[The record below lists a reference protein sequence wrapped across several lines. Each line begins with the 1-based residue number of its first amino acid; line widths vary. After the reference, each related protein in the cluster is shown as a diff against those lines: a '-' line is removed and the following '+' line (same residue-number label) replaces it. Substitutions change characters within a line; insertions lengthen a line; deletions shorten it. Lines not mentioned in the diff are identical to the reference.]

1 MTTCGIDIRHS
12 WSRRYIPPIPCKL
25 EPIERHSSNVV
36 EGWFHLFCCLG
47 GSFAQRNAF
56 HHLSG
61 KHIAVPFS
69 LRDLVAMARMLFKLV
84 LSLSLFVSLI
94 LSSNAQTCAKYAFS
108 SNRVFRSCTDLPVLN
123 SFLHYNYD
131 SSGKLEIAYRHT
143 GITSSRWVAWA
154 INPTST
160 GMVGSQA
167 LVAYQQ
173 TDGSMRA
180 YKSPITQYQT
190 QLREGDLSFDVSA
203 LSATY
208 ANSEIII
215 FATLELSNNGT
226 TLNQVWQEGALS
238 GNTPQMHA
246 TSGANVQ
253 SMGTL
258 NLVSGEA
265 GAAGGG
271 SSRLRKRNIHGVLNT
286 VSWGILMPI
295 GAIIAR
301 YLKVFKSADPAWFYL
316 HASCQFSAYVVGVAG
331 WGTGLKLGSE
341 SPGIQ
346 YDAHRT
352 IGIILFCLATLQVFA
367 LLLRPKPDH
376 KLRFYWNIY
385 HHLVGYTVII
395 LSVINIF
402 KGFDI
407 LKPEKKWKNAYI
419 GVIVALAFNAV
430 MLEAY
435 TWFVV
440 VRRKRSESAGKMPH
454 GVNGANGNGVNSRGA
469 RPQQA

>member
-1 MTTCGIDIRHS
+1 MATIL
-12 WSRRYIPPIPCKL
+12 PKL
-25 EPIERHSSNVV
+25 
-36 EGWFHLFCCLG
+36 
-47 GSFAQRNAF
+47 A
-56 HHLSG
+56 
-61 KHIAVPFS
+61 
-69 LRDLVAMARMLFKLV
+69 
-84 LSLSLFVSLI
+84 LSLSLFASLI
-94 LSSNAQTCAKYAFS
+94 LSSYAQTCSNYAFS
-108 SNRVFRSCTDLPVLN
+108 SNRVFRSCSDLPVLN

-131 SSGKLEIAYRHT
+131 SSGKLEIAYRHA
-143 GITSSRWVAWA
+143 GISSSRWVAWA

-173 TDGSMRA
+173 SDGSMRVF
-180 YKSPITQYQT
+180 KSPITSYQT
-190 QLREGDLSFDVSA
+190 QMQEGDLSFDVSD

-208 ANSEIII
+208 ANNEIII

-226 TLNQVWQEGALS
+226 TLNQVWQEGPLS

-246 TSGANVQ
+246 TTGSNVQ

-258 NLVSGEA
+258 NLLSGEA
-265 GAAGGG
+265 GTTAGGG
-271 SSRLRKRNIHGVLNT
+271 SSKLRKRNIHGVLNT
-286 VSWGILMPI
+286 VSWGILMPM

-301 YLKVFKSADPAWFYL
+301 YLKVFKSVDPAWFYL
-316 HASCQFSAYVVGVAG
+316 HASCQFAAYVVGVAG
-331 WGTGLKLGSE
+331 WATGLKLGSE

-352 IGIILFCLATLQVFA
+352 IGIILFSLGTLQVFA

-376 KLRFYWNIY
+376 KFRLYWNIY

-407 LKPEKKWKNAYI
+407 LNPDKKWKHAYI
-419 GVIVALAFNAV
+419 GVIVALAVNAV
-430 MLEAY
+430 ILEAY

-440 VRRKRSESAGKMPH
+440 VKRKRSESAAKMPH
-454 GVNGANGNGVNSRGA
+454 GVNGENGSGINRHAA
-469 RPQQA
+469 RPQHA

>member
-1 MTTCGIDIRHS
+1 
-12 WSRRYIPPIPCKL
+12 
-25 EPIERHSSNVV
+25 
-36 EGWFHLFCCLG
+36 
-47 GSFAQRNAF
+47 
-56 HHLSG
+56 
-61 KHIAVPFS
+61 
-69 LRDLVAMARMLFKLV
+69 MARMLK
-84 LSLSLFVSLI
+84 LSLSVSLFMCLI
-94 LSSNAQTCAKYAFS
+94 LSSYAQTCAKYAFS
-108 SNRVFRSCTDLPVLN
+108 SNRVFRSCSDLPVLN
-123 SFLHYNYD
+123 SFLHYNYG

-143 GITSSRWVAWA
+143 RITSSRWVAWA
-154 INPTST
+154 INPTLT

-173 TDGSMRA
+173 TDGSMRV
-180 YKSPITQYQT
+180 YTSPITQYQT
-190 QLREGDLSFDVSA
+190 QLREGDLSFDVSE
-203 LSATY
+203 LSATH
-208 ANSEIII
+208 ANNEIIV
-215 FATLELSNNGT
+215 FATLGLSNNGT
-226 TLNQVWQEGALS
+226 TLNQVWQEGSLS

-258 NLVSGEA
+258 NLLSGEA
-265 GAAGGG
+265 RTTGGG
-271 SSRLRKRNIHGVLNT
+271 SSRLRKQKIHGVLNT
-286 VSWGILMPI
+286 FGWGILMPI

-316 HASCQFSAYVVGVAG
+316 HSSSQFAAYVVGVAG
-331 WGTGLKLGSE
+331 WGMGLKLGSE

-346 YDAHRT
+346 FDAHRT
-352 IGIILFCLATLQVFA
+352 IGIILFCLGTLQVFA

-376 KLRFYWNIY
+376 KYRFYWNIY

-407 LKPEKKWKNAYI
+407 LKPERKWKNAYI
-419 GVIVALAFNAV
+419 GVIVALVFNAV

-440 VRRKRSESAGKMPH
+440 VRRKRSESAGKIPH
-454 GVNGANGNGVNSRGA
+454 GVNGANGSEVNGHGV

>member
-1 MTTCGIDIRHS
+1 MC
-12 WSRRYIPPIPCKL
+12 L
-25 EPIERHSSNVV
+25 FSS
-36 EGWFHLFCCLG
+36 
-47 GSFAQRNAF
+47 SY
-56 HHLSG
+56 
-61 KHIAVPFS
+61 
-69 LRDLVAMARMLFKLV
+69 
-84 LSLSLFVSLI
+84 
-94 LSSNAQTCAKYAFS
+94 AQTCAKYSFS
-108 SNRVFRSCTDLPVLN
+108 SNRVFRSCSDLPVLN
-123 SFLHYNYD
+123 SYLHYNYD

-143 GITSSRWVAWA
+143 GIASSRWVAWA

-173 TDGSMRA
+173 ADGSMRV
-180 YKSPITQYQT
+180 YTSPITTYQT
-190 QLREGDLSFDVSA
+190 QLRQGDLSFDVSN

-208 ANSEIII
+208 ANNEIII
-215 FATLELSNNGT
+215 FATLGLSNNST
-226 TLNQVWQEGALS
+226 TLNQVWQEGPLS
-238 GNTPQMHA
+238 GNTPQVHA

-258 NLVSGEA
+258 NLLSGES
-265 GAAGGG
+265 GTTGGG
-271 SSRLRKRNIHGVLNT
+271 SSRLRNKNIHGVLNT
-286 VSWGILMPI
+286 VSWGILLPI
-295 GAIIAR
+295 GAITAR

-316 HASCQFSAYVVGVAG
+316 HAFCQVSAYAVGVAG
-331 WGTGLKLGSE
+331 WGTGLKLGSQ

-376 KLRFYWNIY
+376 KYRFYWNIY
-385 HHLVGYTVII
+385 HHLVGYAVII

-407 LKPEKKWKNAYI
+407 LKPEKKWKHAYI
-419 GVIVALAFNAV
+419 GVIVALACIAV
-430 MLEAY
+430 ILEAY

-440 VRRKRSESAGKMPH
+440 VRRKRSERAGKMPH
-454 GVNGANGNGVNSRGA
+454 GVNGANGNGVNGNGGRS
-469 RPQQA
+469 QQV